1 MAVYEQF
8 AACIQQCNL
17 CAVACDYCVAACI
30 GEPDPK
36 PLARCAAL
44 DLDCAEACRLAVA
57 YMARG
62 SEAARAV
69 CEFCAERCEACGE
82 ECVVHAVKHDHCRD
96 CAEACFRCAE
106 ECRRVVGVLDGRG
119 RVAAI

>member
-17 CAVACDYCVAACI
+17 CAVACDYCAASCLE
-30 GEPDPK
+30 EPDPR
-36 PLARCAAL
+36 PMARCIAL
-44 DLDCAEACRLAVA
+44 DLDCAQACRLAAA

-62 SEAARAV
+62 SEAVRAV

-82 ECVVHAVKHDHCRD
+82 ECVGHTAAHCRN
-96 CAEACFRCAE
+96 CAEVCFRCAE
-106 ECRRVVGVLDGRG
+106 ECRRVVGVLEGDGG
-119 RVAAI
+119 VAVI